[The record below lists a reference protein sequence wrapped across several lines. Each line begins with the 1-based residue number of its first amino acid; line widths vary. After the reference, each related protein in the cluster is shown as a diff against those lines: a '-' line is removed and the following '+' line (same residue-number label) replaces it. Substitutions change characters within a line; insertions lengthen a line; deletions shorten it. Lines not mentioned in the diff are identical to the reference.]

1 MPHFSALQ
9 DRAVDALALTDALAL
24 EKRLMALHEA
34 APGLKFAGLHTPCA
48 LLQTA
53 TGLSDDVCDIGA
65 LILEGAVLMMGFRKW
80 TAALAAA
87 AAGVAVMMGYFQ
99 WYSHTVVTAALQPGS
114 ESTATTLDPERSER
128 LLHVLTEARKR
139 LDVPSL
145 QAAVLIGGEGMWTGA
160 VGWADPSAK
169 RAATI
174 EDQYHIG
181 SVSKLYTAAA
191 IMKLV
196 EAGKLSLD
204 DTVGEY
210 VPGVPNGDQI
220 RIRQLLNH
228 TSGLPN
234 YTEHLPMNLKTVLF
248 HRIWEMDEVLAV
260 IRSQA
265 PRSEPGSSHYYSN
278 SNYVLLGLTAEA
290 AAGRSF
296 ADLLEELI
304 LQPLGLTHTHFARP
318 GNSPA
323 GSVRGYDVA
332 VLGTGRIGIKKDMAG
347 LQAPFE
353 SCAFT
358 AGAVVASASDVARFT
373 YALFGGDLLAEES
386 LQQMLTFVE
395 APDEDAP
402 EQTGYGLGVRRLE
415 MGGETFVGH
424 TGVFPGFSS
433 VSLYSPAH
441 DYAVAVTT
449 NLSVAEVNQ
458 VVTEIQAIL
467 AEGP

>member
-1 MPHFSALQ
+1 M
-9 DRAVDALALTDALAL
+9 V
-24 EKRLMALHEA
+24 
-34 APGLKFAGLHTPCA
+34 GLP
-48 LLQTA
+48 
-53 TGLSDDVCDIGA
+53 
-65 LILEGAVLMMGFRKW
+65 KW
-80 TAALAAA
+80 LAALAAA
-87 AAGVAVMMGYFQ
+87 AAGVVVIIGYLQ
-99 WYSHTVVTAALQPGS
+99 WHSRTVVTAATPPGS
-114 ESTATTLDPERSER
+114 ASMTSTLDPETSGR
-128 LLHVLTEARKR
+128 LLQVLTEARAR

-145 QAAVLIGGEGMWTGA
+145 QAAVVVAGEGMWTGA
-160 VGWADPSAK
+160 VGWADPRTK
-169 RAATI
+169 RMATTQ
-174 EDQYHIG
+174 DQYHIG
-181 SVSKLYTAAA
+181 SVSKLYTAAV

-196 EAGKLSLD
+196 DAGKLSLD
-204 DTVGEY
+204 DPVGEY
-210 VPGVPNGDQI
+210 VSGVPNGDQI

-248 HRIWEMDEVLAV
+248 HRMWDMDEVLAV

-290 AAGRSF
+290 AAGRPF

-304 LQPLGLTHTHFARP
+304 LQPLGLTHTHFVAA
-318 GNSPA
+318 GNSSA
-323 GSVRGYDVA
+323 GSVRGYDVT

-353 SCAFT
+353 SSAFT
-358 AGAVVASASDVARFT
+358 AGAVTASASEVARFT
-373 YALFGGDLLAEES
+373 YALFGGELPAEES

-402 EQTGYGLGVRRLE
+402 EQTGYGLGVRRLVI
-415 MGGETFVGH
+415 GGETFVGH

-441 DYAVAVTT
+441 DYAVTVTT

-458 VVTEIQAIL
+458 VVAEIQAIL
-467 AEGP
+467 AGMP